1 MMKLREYNIEGTKY
15 NVEKIRHYTTL
26 KGLLSILKL
35 GYIRPHKSR
44 GDRDYSFLSDEEK
57 NAVSFLDSNIDTEYD
72 TVLYQNFK
80 QGTIKN
86 DTFHLA
92 LHMDKIAAM
101 IEIDL
106 DKYKTPEDIK
116 LLGNFKSNYTFFL
129 DNWNQEIKNLNVKRK
144 DVILHHNAV
153 EAYKKG
159 DIETYNDC
167 VSQMSDHYQ
176 NWFLECRKPHTWESD
191 NSFVRGDEKR
201 YQDFMKYK
209 FVPMTDTLKSQ
220 LKSYCD
226 NNDLTGIIKCM
237 MRLGFDK
244 ELILEPWTH
253 EIMWSFPQKIHNA
266 VSDLGSLIRDNGL
279 HSAVELRSPN
289 KVYLNKDSAT
299 VNVFLGLVKGTG
311 SEDLLPEVKQYENRY
326 NIQYREPG
334 WGLSPRITGIG
345 LSEKTFRTANKLT
358 FEDACKICSSPER
371 FIRYIQDNKSVYWS
385 AGEFDKVEPV
395 LSYVPEEFF
404 CPIKYMNKDF
414 IEMVGEYIR
423 EILPLGEEED
433 VDIYRFVRL
442 DREEDFDWSDIGNCW
457 CYDWDAVFEFG
468 KYFTEGGKN
477 PFLITATTPRDNVD
491 WLLSI
496 CLNITHINEKELRL
510 YDPNLVEDPFL
521 ENAEDYMRD

>member
-1 MMKLREYNIEGTKY
+1 MMRFREYNIEGTKY
-15 NVEKIRHYTTL
+15 NVKKIRHYTTL
-26 KGLLSILKL
+26 KNLLSILKL
-35 GYIRPHKSR
+35 GYLRPHKSR
-44 GDRDYSFLSDEEK
+44 GDRDFSQFITEEESK
-57 NAVSFLDSNIDTEYD
+57 AVSFLDANMDSEIETILD
-72 TVLYQNFK
+72 QNNR
-80 QGTIKN
+80 QGDINGRTM
-86 DTFHLA
+86 HLA
-92 LHMDKIAAM
+92 LHMDKIATM

-106 DKYKTPEDIK
+106 DKYQSPEDIK
-116 LLGNFKSNYTFFL
+116 LLSNFKHNYTYFL
-129 DNWNQEIKNLNVKRK
+129 DNWNQAVEDLKIREK
-144 DVILHHNAV
+144 DVILHHDAV
-153 EAYKKG
+153 EAHKKG

-176 NWFLECRKPHTWESD
+176 NWFLSCRKPHTWESD
-191 NSFVRGDEKR
+191 NSFIKGDENR
-201 YQDFMKYK
+201 YQDFLKYK
-209 FVPMTDTLKSQ
+209 FKPMTEDMKAR

-226 NNDLTGIIKCM
+226 NNDVRGVYRCM
-237 MRLGFDK
+237 LRLGFDRNI
-244 ELILEPWTH
+244 ILEPWKH
-253 EIMWSFPQKIHNA
+253 EILWSLPQQIHNA
-266 VSDLGSLIRDNGL
+266 VSDLRSLISDNGL
-279 HSAVELRSPN
+279 YSAVELRSN
-289 KVYLNKDSAT
+289 SKVYLNKDSST
-299 VNVFLGLVKGTG
+299 VYVFLGLVNGTNQA
-311 SEDLLPEVKQYENRY
+311 ELLPEIKPYENRY
-326 NIQYREPG
+326 NIKYIEPG
-334 WGLSPRITGIG
+334 QNLT
-345 LSEKTFRTANKLT
+345 EKVFKTANKLT

-404 CPIKYMNKDF
+404 CPIKYMSKDF

-521 ENAEDYMRD
+521 ENAEDYMEH

>member
-1 MMKLREYNIEGTKY
+1 MMLLREYNIEGTKY
-15 NVEKIRHYTTL
+15 NVDKIRHYTTM

-35 GYIRPHKSR
+35 GYLRPHRSK

-57 NAVSFLDSNIDTEYD
+57 YAVSFLDSNIDTEYD

-80 QGTIKN
+80 QGTIAN
-86 DTFHLA
+86 DTYHLA
-92 LHMDKIAAM
+92 LHMHKIAVM

-106 DKYKTPEDIK
+106 NKYKTPEDIK
-116 LLGNFKSNYTFFL
+116 LMSNFKGDYLYFI
-129 DNWNQEIKNLNVKRK
+129 DNWNKVLESLKTRKN
-144 DVILHHNAV
+144 DVILHHDAV

-159 DIETYNDC
+159 DVRTYEKLLN
-167 VSQMSDHYQ
+167 QMSDDYHS
-176 NWFLECRKPHTWESD
+176 WFLECRKPHTWESD
-191 NSFVRGDEKR
+191 NSFVKGDERR
-201 YQDFMKYK
+201 YQDFMKYRFK
-209 FVPMTDTLKSQ
+209 SMTDNMKSQ
-220 LKSYCD
+220 LRSYCE
-226 NNDLTGIIKCM
+226 NNDVVSVYKFLLK
-237 MRLGFDK
+237 LGFDRS
-244 ELILEPWTH
+244 LIMESWKH
-253 EIMWSFPQKIHNA
+253 EILWSCPQQIRNA
-266 VSDLGSLIRDNGL
+266 VSDVRSLLADKGL
-279 HSAVELRSPN
+279 NASVELRSFN

-311 SEDLLPEVKQYENRY
+311 SEDLLSEVKQYEKRY

-385 AGEFDKVEPV
+385 IGEFDKVEPV

-404 CPIKYMNKDF
+404 CPIKYMSKDF
-414 IEMVGEYIR
+414 IEMVGTYIK
-423 EILPLGEEED
+423 EILPLGDEED

-442 DREEDFDWSDIGNCW
+442 DKEEDFDWSDIGNCW
-457 CYDWDAVFEFG
+457 CYDWDAVLEFG
-468 KYFTEGGKN
+468 KYFTDESKN

-496 CLNITHINEKELRL
+496 CLNMTHINEKELRL
-510 YDPNLVEDPFL
+510 YDPNLVEDPYL
-521 ENAEDYMRD
+521 ENAEDYMEH